1 MSRWRRR
8 ACERAAA
15 AAVRPGLCR
24 DPVIVCK
31 NLRAKKQNKKALN
44 EMAQN

>member
-24 DPVIVCK
+24 DPVIVMSENRSERDGIEQSYCYF
-31 NLRAKKQNKKALN
+31 
-44 EMAQN
+44 